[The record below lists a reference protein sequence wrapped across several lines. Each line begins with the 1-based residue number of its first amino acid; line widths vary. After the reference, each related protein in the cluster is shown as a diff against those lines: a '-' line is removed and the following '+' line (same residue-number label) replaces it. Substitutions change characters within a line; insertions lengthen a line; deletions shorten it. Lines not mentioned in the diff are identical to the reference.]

1 MQDGDAREHK
11 VRENV
16 ADDSSA
22 KLITTVSLRKELN
35 SLSCAT
41 ILGFREV
48 EPGEFGGHSE
58 SNLFLLAQ

>member
-1 MQDGDAREHK
+1 MQNGDTWEHE

-22 KLITTVSLRKELN
+22 KLIATVSLGEELYG
-35 SLSCAT
+35 LSCAT
-41 ILGFREV
+41 ILGFGEI

-58 SNLFLLAQ
+58 SNLFLLTQ